1 MTVFEAVDVKPE
13 ARIKR
18 DRWGRYEIPHPVTG
32 KTQSWTRATTLA
44 STLADRFGLEQ
55 WSKRNVV
62 LGIGAR
68 VDLYAQAAAALPED
82 KDTLN
87 QIVAQAEEA
96 SKAKAGANTG
106 SALHRFTERADAGED
121 VQAPAPWD
129 ADLAAYRSTM
139 NEAGLTVVAGWLE
152 RVLLVPEVDVA
163 GTCDRLLDVGRW
175 GALPRIGDLKTAK
188 NVVRYGMTEIAL
200 QLSLYAHAT
209 HWFDPDAGE
218 LHKIDVKIDQ
228 ERAIVMHL
236 PVGQG
241 RCTLYEV
248 DIAAGWD
255 AVRLAVDVRNWR
267 KRKDL
272 CAELTPARQGESAFT
287 RAMVDGGEIP
297 ATVLDSTT
305 GNPTERQTLSEPPVQ
320 APSRENGDQP
330 ATGSD
335 GGATAPE
342 STPVA
347 GPAPD
352 TEEVEERVHM
362 ERIIGDEPPTP
373 AWLNGQDVVEDQGPE
388 LLAARREWLRGRV
401 DAIKAA
407 GHAATLARNWSEH
420 DMVPTFPKGGPT
432 TAAEMD
438 VVSQICWD
446 TEGAHGMAF
455 PPSDDPAIAAFEAE
469 AKAKGLV

>member
-1 MTVFEAVDVKPE
+1 MSAPVFEAVDVKPE

-18 DRWGRYEIPHPVTG
+18 DRWGRYEIPHPDTG

-188 NVVRYGMTEIAL
+188 DVVRYGMTEIAL

-218 LHKIDVKIDQ
+218 LHEIDVKIDQ
-228 ERAIVMHL
+228 DRAIVMHL

-267 KRKDL
+267 KRKNL
-272 CAELTPARQGESAFT
+272 CAELTP
-287 RAMVDGGEIP
+287 
-297 ATVLDSTT
+297 STT

-347 GPAPD
+347 GPTPD
-352 TEEVEERVHM
+352 DKEIVLSGTIEVQK
-362 ERIIGDEPPTP
+362 GEPRGLMVGEDDIEIDPLDAPTP
-373 AWLNGQDVVEDQGPE
+373 AWRKGQDVVEDQGPE
-388 LLAARREWLRGRV
+388 LLAARKEWLRARV

-420 DMVPTFPKGGPT
+420 DEVPTFPKGGPT

-455 PPSDDPAIAAFEAE
+455 PAADDPAIAAFEAE